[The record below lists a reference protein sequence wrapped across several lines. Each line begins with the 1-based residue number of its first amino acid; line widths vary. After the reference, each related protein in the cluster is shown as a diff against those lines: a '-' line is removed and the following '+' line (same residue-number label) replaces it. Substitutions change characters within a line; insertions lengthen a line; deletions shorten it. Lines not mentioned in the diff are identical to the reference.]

1 MNTMNIQQIMKY
13 LKKASEAYYNNE
25 PIITDS
31 EFDLLRSKLKELD
44 PSNSFL
50 AEVGSP
56 ILNGTTH
63 THRTT
68 MGSLEKVKTE
78 ENISALNKALTEA
91 KEDNSKLSKQIDDY
105 LDLKEHYSNLRK
117 QGII

>member
-1 MNTMNIQQIMKY
+1 MELNRFNARMTGQEMIEKLQKENKY
-13 LKKASEAYYNNE
+13 LKETLVE
-25 PIITDS
+25 
-31 EFDLLRSKLKELD
+31 
-44 PSNSFL
+44 
-50 AEVGSP
+50 
-56 ILNGTTH
+56 
-63 THRTT
+63 
-68 MGSLEKVKTE
+68 EKVKTE